1 MAVLRA
7 HAESAA
13 QPLPRAGRQAGPAI
27 GAAVLLAWFVSL
39 AATGSPISDVAG
51 WCAAVL
57 AAVLAPGWV
66 LVRVVRREV
75 APLIEDLSW
84 AAPAGCLVAMLGWFT
99 DRVLP
104 VSPGAFGL
112 GPMIVLLAVLVPAG
126 RRRVFARPAPSW
138 GTRPTLALA
147 SVQLV
152 GLGWMLKTGLLAYQ
166 PDPGPHG
173 TTYYPDL
180 MYNLDLVGELNHHLN
195 PTYPPVAG
203 ASLSYHWF
211 LFAITSHLTTHTG
224 VGLFDATMRL
234 GPASLV
240 PATVML
246 VAVVARRVANRV
258 WAGPLAAG
266 LLGAVELS
274 QATRWTTEDGSLGV
288 LPRAWF
294 SSTPQALG
302 WVAGLAAAG
311 TAIGFIRRAPQDRAV
326 PVALLLPFLVLAA
339 GSKSP
344 ELVVVGAG
352 FGLALLVQ
360 LALRDWRPAARSL
373 AGVFSCLAVFA
384 AASVT
389 IYRGSSYGLRVR
401 WFGAILD
408 RLPAEFPHYATQVNP
423 YYLSGQRYSRVA
435 LLAGTVLWVVPL
447 LPRVAGVLFAVRYR
461 PRDVAAWFCLGATA
475 AGFLLA
481 LVLRHPAGSEVYF
494 MQSGY
499 PIGVAGAAA
508 GLLVAWDRIVGA
520 APSPGRRARSAGAVL
535 ALLALGVIS
544 AAVIAAA
551 QPHLDPVTTWIEAQP
566 TVPLYHHLSVR
577 VLAWRWLR
585 PMLWFALV
593 IGSGAVLT
601 AVLARRAA
609 PRGGPLRA
617 PIATAAALCVALGGG
632 VFTMIITFH
641 GTSGGV
647 QGSPAAVTSHN
658 RELIDRGALPTMRDA
673 FAAGAWV
680 NTHAGRNDVVATNDY
695 CRFDRAARL
704 IGASA
709 CDARNFVASAL
720 TQRHTLVGGW
730 SYADRAVSAAWSQT
744 EARYNNE
751 RFWDR
756 QAFDDQFNAVAHPTR
771 ALLEKLYREY
781 HVRWIFADVRDGPV
795 DATALDQLAVRRFA
809 GPSTEVWQLQAPGRH
824 VLR

>member
-1 MAVLRA
+1 MSILRQ
-7 HAESAA
+7 HAEPAA
-13 QPLPRAGRQAGPAI
+13 KPLRRAGTHAGL
-27 GAAVLLAWFVSL
+27 AVGSALFVAWFVSL
-39 AATGSPISDVAG
+39 AATGSPLSDVAR
-51 WCAAVL
+51 WCAAVF

-66 LVRVVRREV
+66 VVRLSRRPA
-75 APLIEDLSW
+75 APMIEDLSW
-84 AAPAGCLVAMLGWFT
+84 AAPAGCLVALLGWFT

-112 GPMIVLLAVLVPAG
+112 GPVIVLVALLVPAG
-126 RRRVFARPAPSW
+126 RRRLFARPAPSW

-147 SVQLV
+147 GVQLV
-152 GLGWMLKTGLLAYQ
+152 ALGWMLKTGLLAYQ

-240 PATVML
+240 PATIML

-274 QATRWTTEDGSLGV
+274 QATRWTTEDGSLGL

-311 TAIGFIRRAPQDRAV
+311 TAIAFIRRAPEDRAV
-326 PVALLLPFLVLAA
+326 PAALLVPFLVLAA

-360 LALRDWRPAARSL
+360 LVLRDWRPAGRSL
-373 AGVFSCLAVFA
+373 AGVVGCLGVFA

-408 RLPAEFPHYATQVNP
+408 RLPAEFPNYATQVNP
-423 YYLSGQRYSRVA
+423 YYLSGQRYERVA
-435 LLAGTVLWVVPL
+435 LLAGTLLWVVPL
-447 LPRVAGVLFAVRYR
+447 LPRLAGVLFAVRYR
-461 PRDVAAWFCLGATA
+461 PHDVGAWFCLGATV
-475 AGFLLA
+475 AGFVGA

-508 GLLVAWDRIVGA
+508 GLLLAWDRIVGV
-520 APSPGRRARSAGAVL
+520 APSPRWRVRYARA
-535 ALLALGVIS
+535 ALGLIALGLVS
-544 AAVIAAA
+544 AAVIAVS
-551 QPHLDPVTTWIEAQP
+551 QPRLDPVTAWMDAQP
-566 TVPLYHHLSVR
+566 TVPLYHHLSVG

-585 PMLWFALV
+585 PMLWCALV
-593 IGSGAVLT
+593 AGSGAVVA
-601 AVLARRAA
+601 AVLAHRAA
-609 PRGGPLRA
+609 PKGVRLRA
-617 PIATAAALCVALGGG
+617 PIATAAALCIALGAG

-641 GTSGGV
+641 GTSGHV

-658 RELIDRGALPTMRDA
+658 RDLMNRGALPTMRDA

-680 NTHAGRNDVVATNDY
+680 NAHAGLNDVVATNEY
-695 CRFDRAARL
+695 CRFDRTARL
-704 IGASA
+704 IGVSP

-730 SYADRAVSAAWSQT
+730 SYADRAVNAAWSQT
-744 EARYNNE
+744 RARYNNE

-771 ALLEKLYREY
+771 ALLDKLYRVY
-781 HVRWIFADVRDGPV
+781 HVRWIFADVRDVPV
-795 DATALDQLAVRRFA
+795 DATALDKLAVRRFA